1 MMKKMLTVLLMIM
14 LCTGLIPGAM
24 AEQASG
30 ITGEVNWRY
39 DASTHTLTI
48 YGTGAMGNTAASA
61 PWSSY
66 QNDIAAVIIEEGVTS
81 IGNYAFYDCLSLTT
95 VSIPSSVVVI
105 GHYAFYRCASL
116 TTVEYWGIDKP
127 TAGSN
132 VFGRSSLL
140 FVAVLTNYTS
150 DSFAGLDVYHVLSS
164 GSTEPAYTITATAG
178 VGGTVTGGGTYD
190 KDASVTVTAAPES
203 GYQFVDWT
211 ENGSVVSTDAS
222 YTFTASTDRTL
233 TANFKLL
240 PTLTVEFEPNN
251 QITTEGDIQE
261 ALLYQVKVSDG
272 STASYQWYQCD
283 DANRT
288 NARALEGANR
298 MGYDLPKDLT
308 AGCTSAA
315 RTARAACCTPTA
327 RCLNCA
333 WKTPAQCRRPATTPT
348 SPC

>member
-1 MMKKMLTVLLMIM
+1 MMKKMLAVLLMIM

-66 QNDIAAVIIEEGVTS
+66 QNDIAAVIIEKGVTS

-178 VGGTVTGGGTYD
+178 VGVMVTGGGTYD

-251 QITTEGDIQE
+251 QITTEGDSKE
-261 ALLYQVKVSDG
+261 Y
-272 STASYQWYQCD
+272 Y
-283 DANRT
+283 RP
-288 NARALEGANR
+288 
-298 MGYDLPKDLT
+298 LPLFRKGDF
-308 AGCTSAA
+308 
-315 RTARAACCTPTA
+315 P
-327 RCLNCA
+327 
-333 WKTPAQCRRPATTPT
+333 
-348 SPC
+348 